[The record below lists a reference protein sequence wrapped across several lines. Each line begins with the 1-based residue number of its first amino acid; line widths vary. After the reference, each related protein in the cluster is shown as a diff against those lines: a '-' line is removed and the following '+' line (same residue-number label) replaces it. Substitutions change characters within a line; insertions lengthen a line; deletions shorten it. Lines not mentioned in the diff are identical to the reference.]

1 MIYHVYI
8 RFLYITYIQ
17 NTWYIMYH
25 TFSII
30 YQTLYIIYHISYY
43 VFYIVYCIL
52 SIIPCI
58 SYCTSFFKPHRN
70 ILENSKSVSKS
81 WFWVVMFLASRQ
93 HSSEWHR
100 SEQHWRKPPMLP
112 SVWKCFPDCDTN
124 KPQPKKKYIVHMW
137 YIVIHLGIIIPNI
150 EESGNQMKIK
160 VIQIITRAP
169 NGRTPNQP

>member
-8 RFLYITYIQ
+8 RVLCITYIQ

-30 YQTLYIIYHISYY
+30 YHTLYIIYHISYY
-43 VFYIVYCIL
+43 VCYIVYCIL

-58 SYCTSFFKPHRN
+58 WYCTSHKAASEH
-70 ILENSKSVSKS
+70 IGELEVSKS

-100 SEQHWRKPPMLP
+100 SEQHWRNPPMLP
-112 SVWKCFPDCDTN
+112 SVWKCFPDCLN
-124 KPQPKKKYIVHMW
+124 KPQPQNPKHMW
-137 YIVIHLGIIIPNI
+137 YIVIHLAGIIIPNI
-150 EESGNQMKIK
+150 EQSGNQMKIK